1 MFQAGIT
8 LVPLCLPLSCREKQ
22 GVGGCLAVTQ
32 PPLKARGQAKGHPGM
47 LAPL

>member
-22 GVGGCLAVTQ
+22 GVGGCLAVTWS
-32 PPLKARGQAKGHPGM
+32 P
-47 LAPL
+47 APNHL